1 MKYKGIEI
9 PTINDLV
16 TSIVDE
22 NILVHRKNGV
32 SIDLIRKDELSSM
45 STEDANAKI
54 ERLMKNFID
63 SCETYRRTT
72 LNMLTSTEGEEDY

>member
-72 LNMLTSTEGEEDY
+72 LNMLISAENEED

>member
-16 TSIVDE
+16 TSIVDD

-72 LNMLTSTEGEEDY
+72 LNMLISAENEED

>member
-16 TSIVDE
+16 TSAVDE

-63 SCETYRRTT
+63 SCETYRKTT
-72 LNMLTSTEGEEDY
+72 LNMLTSTEDEED